1 LEATEL
7 AIDGGM
13 VSSSLAL
20 LRMAI
25 NFSLD
30 EGLTLARTVPDR
42 WTSEKSLTMP
52 QEVQNIDNACDL
64 AGANAVPIPK
74 CDADSQRAACEEP
87 GKDFPGSGDAARDSS
102 PLEKQGSTM
111 VKSSKKKSTGPENNL
126 RATATRN
133 ADFEE
138 C

>member
-1 LEATEL
+1 
-7 AIDGGM
+7 M
-13 VSSSLAL
+13 SSSLAL

-25 NFSLD
+25 NFPLD

-52 QEVQNIDNACDL
+52 QEVQDIDQACDL
-64 AGANAVPIPK
+64 AGANVVPK

-102 PLEKQGSTM
+102 PLEKEGSTM
-111 VKSSKKKSTGPENNL
+111 VKSSKKKSTGHANSL

-133 ADFEE
+133 ADFLL
-138 C
+138 